1 MIGDIAHSRLKTALA
16 ALAVLAA
23 GSLLAVSPAG
33 AEGDPSVQS
42 WRIIVPTQR
51 PATTR
56 TAPARAPAQTYRAR
70 RRYDAP
76 RPRYP
81 DDSTLGLH
89 MPEITVAMP
98 AMPDSARTKIALVG
112 DSLAEALAFGLEADP
127 TLKTEFLLR
136 QKTVSASGLV
146 RTDVQDW
153 PKAISALITEH
164 PDPAALVVMV
174 GLNDRQAI
182 RAGEVALEPLSEPW
196 REAYRKRID
205 AVISAAQ
212 IAKIPLVWVG
222 MPIVR
227 TPKLSVDLAVINE
240 MVRDRVTASGETY
253 VDIYDG
259 FADQSGGFTA
269 TGPDVI
275 GDIVRL
281 RGPDGIHFTPA
292 GQRKLAFFVE
302 KPLRKRIGERLPSQD
317 SSTQPVPLSAS
328 LPSPGTEIAIPVPAP
343 AALTLPIARPR
354 VDIGEI
360 RSLATSGSAST
371 LTARQP
377 KPLEDPATRDLFDR
391 GLSPGP
397 RAGRSDD
404 YRWR

>member
-1 MIGDIAHSRLKTALA
+1 MGFRLKNPLLA
-16 ALAVLAA
+16 AFALPVA
-23 GSLLAVSPAG
+23 LLAVEPAE
-33 AEGDPSVQS
+33 AENDPSVQS
-42 WRIIVPTQR
+42 WRIIAPT
-51 PATTR
+51 PR
-56 TAPARAPAQTYRAR
+56 TAPAQRTPAQTYRAR

-89 MPEITVAMP
+89 MPDITIAMP
-98 AMPDSARTKIALVG
+98 APPDTARTKIAVVG
-112 DSLAEALAFGLEADP
+112 DSLAEALASGMEADP
-127 TLKTEFLLR
+127 ALKADLTIR
-136 QKTVSASGLV
+136 AKTVSASGLV
-146 RTDVQDW
+146 RDDFHDW
-153 PKAISALITEH
+153 PKAVTGLIAENSGL
-164 PDPAALVVMV
+164 AALVVMV
-174 GLNDRQAI
+174 GLNDRQVI
-182 RAGEVALEPLSEPW
+182 RAGEGALEPLTEPW

-205 AVISAAQ
+205 AVIQAAQ
-212 IAKIPLVWVG
+212 MARVPLVWVG
-222 MPIVR
+222 LPIVR
-227 TPKLSVDLAVINE
+227 TPKLSADLASFNE

-253 VDIYDG
+253 VDIFDG

-302 KPLRKRIGERLPSQD
+302 KPLRKRVGEIP
-317 SSTQPVPLSAS
+317 PAEASAS
-328 LPSPGTEIAIPVPAP
+328 IAALPASVPASTREIVVPTP
-343 AALTLPIARPR
+343 APSIVAIPIARPR
-354 VDIGEI
+354 VEIGEV
-360 RSLATSGSAST
+360 RSLISTTSASA
-371 LTARQP
+371 LIGRQA
-377 KPLEDPATRDLFDR
+377 KPIEDPATRDLFDR

>member
-1 MIGDIAHSRLKTALA
+1 MVGDVTRSRLKAFLA
-16 ALAVLAA
+16 AVCLLAA
-23 GSLLAVSPAG
+23 GSLAIGPAG

-51 PATTR
+51 PAVTR
-56 TAPARAPAQTYRAR
+56 AAPTRAPAQAYRAR

-76 RPRYP
+76 RPRFP

-89 MPEITVAMP
+89 MPEIAVAMP
-98 AMPDSARTKIALVG
+98 AAPDSARTKIALVG

-127 TLKTEFLLR
+127 ALKAELLIR

-146 RTDVQDW
+146 RVDVQDW
-153 PKAISALITEH
+153 PKTIAALIAEH
-164 PDPAALVVMV
+164 QDLAALIVMV

-182 RAGEVALEPLSEPW
+182 RAGEAALEPLSEPW

-205 AVISAAQ
+205 TVISAAQ
-212 IAKIPLVWVG
+212 VAKVPLVWVG
-222 MPIVR
+222 MPIIR
-227 TPKLSVDLAVINE
+227 TPKLSADLAIINE
-240 MVRDRVTASGETY
+240 LVRDRVTAAGETY

-275 GDIVRL
+275 GDTVRL

-302 KPLRKRIGERLPSQD
+302 KPLRKRMGERLPSQEAP
-317 SSTQPVPLSAS
+317 SSPAALSAS
-328 LPSPGTEIAIPVPAP
+328 LPAPGNEITLPLPAP
-343 AALTLPIARPR
+343 ATLTLPIARPR
-354 VDIGEI
+354 AEIGEM
-360 RSLATSGSAST
+360 RALVTSGSAST
-371 LTARQP
+371 LLGRQP
-377 KPLEDPATRDLFDR
+377 KPLDDPATHDLFSR

>member
-1 MIGDIAHSRLKTALA
+1 MATLLKVFATAGFC
-16 ALAVLAA
+16 VLAA
-23 GSLLAVSPAG
+23 FGIATPAQAQG
-33 AEGDPSVQS
+33 EASVMN
-42 WRIIVPTQR
+42 WRLTQPVQR
-51 PATTR
+51 A
-56 TAPARAPAQTYRAR
+56 APVRQPAQTYRAR
-70 RRYDAP
+70 RRYDVP
-76 RPRYP
+76 RLRFP

-98 AMPDSARTKIALVG
+98 ALPDSARTKIALVG

-127 TLKTEFLLR
+127 GLKTELLIR
-136 QKTVSASGLV
+136 QKTVSTSGLV
-146 RTDVQDW
+146 RDDVQDW
-153 PKAISALITEH
+153 SRAIPALIAENR
-164 PDPAALVVMV
+164 DLAALVVMV

-182 RAGEVALEPLSEPW
+182 RTGEGTLEPLSEPW

-205 AVISAAQ
+205 AIIGAAQ
-212 IAKIPLVWVG
+212 MAKIPLVWVG
-222 MPIVR
+222 LPIVR
-227 TPKLSVDLAVINE
+227 TPKLSSDLAIINE
-240 MVRDRVTASGETY
+240 MVRDRVTAAGETY

-275 GDIVRL
+275 GDTVRL

-292 GQRKLAFFVE
+292 GQRKLAYFVE
-302 KPLRKRIGERLPSQD
+302 KPLRKRIGERLPVQNAALTPAAS
-317 SSTQPVPLSAS
+317 PAS
-328 LPSPGTEIAIPVPAP
+328 LPAPDNEITLPVPAP
-343 AALTLPIARPR
+343 AALAAPILRPR

-360 RSLATSGSAST
+360 RSLVSSSSASA
-371 LTARQP
+371 LVGREL
-377 KPLEDPATRDLFDR
+377 KPIEDPATHNLFDR